1 MVTFEEY
8 KQNYK
13 SWTKEMLMKQAY
25 NDYDSICKLSR
36 QLEENQ
42 EKLDVTEK
50 AINQQRAKLAKYE
63 QLKSS
68 IMSVFSEEIQ
78 KIARAEADD
87 AASNAIDSYQDSQ
100 YEASLGLEA

>member
-8 KQNYK
+8 KQNHK

-25 NDYDSICKLSR
+25 NNYDSICKLSK

-42 EKLDVTEK
+42 EKLDVAEK
-50 AINQQRAKLAKYE
+50 AINQQSLKLAKYE

-68 IMSVFSEEIQ
+68 FMSVFYEEIQ
-78 KIARAEADD
+78 KIAEAEADN
-87 AASNAIDSYQDSQ
+87 ATSNAIDKYQDSQ